1 MAVPNFLRMKYS
13 TTDAFITIAIKIIVG
28 IILCIW
34 GGDVLAQSKDEV
46 CPESENKKARKLYE
60 KALDVVKSDKNE
72 ARMLLKEAI
81 EMEPDFARACW
92 VMADLLFKQ
101 KKYEDAEPYLRV
113 VTRVCPDFEPLAFY
127 RLGGIQFEA
136 KNYEDARKNLQQF
149 VDSRSRKEAEKS
161 EARTMIKACDFL
173 VSGYAH
179 PVPFNPMPLSE
190 VSSDADEY
198 LPIITAD
205 HESFYFTRSTFIEN
219 KYTGGISEE
228 KKRQERFTK
237 ADKVGDNSFKKG
249 LPMPSP
255 FNSNNNEGGASLSA
269 DNNLMVFTICK
280 DEGGENT
287 NCDLWFSVCLNGVWQ
302 PIKNAGPEINGKLSW
317 DSQPSLSSDGK
328 ILYFASD
335 RAGGI
340 GGIDIWKSER
350 DAKGNWGMPQN
361 LGPKINTEGDE
372 KSPFFHSDGQTLY
385 FSSTGHLGFGGYD
398 IYRSKLSKDT
408 GWSEPKNI
416 GYPINSEKDDLG
428 FFVSTDGE
436 HGYFASDKL
445 KGNGGWDVYSFDLYK
460 DVRPERVLFVSGAL
474 KDENNNVITDARVE
488 IKNAKTKEVTSV
500 EVDSLTGKYVAVVA
514 FNEDQIIT
522 VKQPGKAFT
531 SQYFSKSD
539 TTLGKPMKMDLK
551 VENVEVGKPYRI
563 NNIYFGNNSA
573 VINQETLTI
582 IAEFTEYLKEN
593 KSIKIGIQGHTD
605 NVGNAASNL
614 ALSENRAKTI
624 YHLLILNGIEA
635 SRLSYKGFGASKPV
649 ASNLTE
655 KGKALNRRTEFT
667 VEAK

>member
-1 MAVPNFLRMKYS
+1 MPNFLRMKYS

-136 KNYEDARKNLQQF
+136 KNYEEARKNLQQF

-179 PVPFNPMPLSE
+179 PVPFNPMPLPE

-522 VKQPGKAFT
+522 VKQSGKAFT

-593 KSIKIGIQGHTD
+593 KSIKIGIHGHTD

-624 YHLLILNGIEA
+624 YHLLILNGIDA